1 MRVVVLVPVI
11 VFVPLWVSVSFGDE
25 EEDFDEEDVFVDV
38 FVVVI
43 VLVEVGDGV
52 TRDVGNEERESVVVF
67 VDVFDS
73 VDEDVG
79 TMPMANSLGCKE
91 IAEHTGGS
99 YPLIPRRA
107 VKSNRALISVILYNF
122 P

>member
-1 MRVVVLVPVI
+1 VVLVPVI

-38 FVVVI
+38 IVVVI

-91 IAEHTGGS
+91 MAEHTGGS

-107 VKSNRALISVILYNF
+107 VKRRTALISVILYNF